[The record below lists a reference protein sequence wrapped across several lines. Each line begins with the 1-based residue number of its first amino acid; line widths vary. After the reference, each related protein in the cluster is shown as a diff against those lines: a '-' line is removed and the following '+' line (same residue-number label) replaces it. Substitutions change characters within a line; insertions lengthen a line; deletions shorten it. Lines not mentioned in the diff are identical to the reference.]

1 MKRKALG
8 KGLAALL
15 PEEPA
20 HQGVGAEGGVLV
32 EVDPARIDPNPDQPR
47 QHIDEAKLA
56 ELAHSMTEQGIVQPL
71 VVRKVGSRYQIIA
84 GERRWR
90 AAQRAGLEKVPVLL
104 RDVADNQVLEIALVE
119 NIQREEL
126 NPIEEASAYRR
137 LVSELGYS
145 QEQVA
150 SRVGKDRST
159 VANLLRLLRLPRD
172 VRALIAQQKLS
183 PGHARPLLSLASVEH
198 QVEIA
203 ADIVA
208 KGLSVRDVERRV
220 QATKEPSPKPAKK
233 RPDANTREAERRMER
248 MLGTAVR
255 IKRQGRGKKAR
266 GRVEIDFHSKRSFIG
281 STRPSNGAPVRVNAP
296 ADGLVTK
303 GLKPSAPRGKGFWD
317 REEKG
322 RR

>member
-15 PEEPA
+15 PEEPGQRA
-20 HQGVGAEGGVLV
+20 ASGAGASGALL

-56 ELAHSMTEQGIVQPL
+56 ELAQSMSEQGIVQPMI
-71 VVRKVGSRYQIIA
+71 VRKHGSRFQLIA

-90 AAQRAGLEKVPVLL
+90 AAQRAGITRVPVLV
-104 RDVADNQVLEIALVE
+104 RDVADHQVLEIALVE

-126 NPIEEASAYRR
+126 NPIEEATAYRR

-172 VRALIAQQKLS
+172 VRGLIAKQVLS
-183 PGHARPLLSLASVEH
+183 PGHARPLLSLASAEH
-198 QVEIA
+198 QLEIA
-203 ADIVA
+203 AQIVA
-208 KGLSVRDVERRV
+208 KGLSVREVERRV
-220 QATKEPSPKPAKK
+220 NAVKTPAAKPSKK
-233 RPDANTREAERRMER
+233 RPDPNTREAERRLEQA
-248 MLGTAVR
+248 LGTAVR
-255 IKRQGRGKKAR
+255 IRRQGRGPKQR
-266 GRVEIDFHSKRSFIG
+266 GRMEIDFHSEEELHRLYEIVQRGAREGKR
-281 STRPSNGAPVRVNAP
+281 
-296 ADGLVTK
+296 
-303 GLKPSAPRGKGFWD
+303 
-317 REEKG
+317 G
-322 RR
+322 RS

>member
-15 PEEPA
+15 PEEP
-20 HQGVGAEGGVLV
+20 GRGAIGEGGNVLL

-56 ELAHSMTEQGIVQPL
+56 ELTQSMREQGIVQPMI
-71 VVRKVGSRYQIIA
+71 VRKQGSRFQLIA

-90 AAQRAGLEKVPVLL
+90 AAQRAGIAKVPVLV
-104 RDVADNQVLEIALVE
+104 RDVADHQVLEIALVE

-126 NPIEEASAYRR
+126 NPIEEAAAYRR

-172 VRALIAQQKLS
+172 VRELIAKQVLS
-183 PGHARPLLSLASVEH
+183 PGHARPLLSLANTEH
-198 QVEIA
+198 QLEIA
-203 ADIVA
+203 AQIVA
-208 KGLSVRDVERRV
+208 KRLSVREVERRV
-220 QATKEPSPKPAKK
+220 NAVKTPAAKPKPRK
-233 RPDANTREAERRMER
+233 RDPNTREAERRLEQA
-248 MLGTAVR
+248 LGTTVR
-255 IKRQGRGKKAR
+255 IRRQGRGPKHR
-266 GRVEIDFHSKRSFIG
+266 GRVEIDFHSEEELHRLYEIVQRGARAGQRGRS
-281 STRPSNGAPVRVNAP
+281 
-296 ADGLVTK
+296 
-303 GLKPSAPRGKGFWD
+303 
-317 REEKG
+317 
-322 RR
+322 

>member
-20 HQGVGAEGGVLV
+20 PRLGEAGGEGGVLL
-32 EVDPARIDPNPDQPR
+32 EVDPGRIDPNPDQPR
-47 QHIDEAKLA
+47 QHIDDKKLA

-71 VVRKVGSRYQIIA
+71 IVRKLGSRYQIIA

-90 AAQRAGLEKVPVLL
+90 AAQRAGLDKVPVLV
-104 RDVADNQVLEIALVE
+104 RDIADEQVLEIALVE

-159 VANLLRLLRLPRD
+159 VANLLRLLRLPRE
-172 VRALIAQQKLS
+172 VRGLIAKQQLS
-183 PGHARPLLSLASVEH
+183 PGHARPLLSIASAE
-198 QVEIA
+198 QQLEIA
-203 ADIVA
+203 AEVVA
-208 KGLSVRDVERRV
+208 KGWSVRDVERRV
-220 QATKEPSPKPAKK
+220 NAAKAPPAKSAAA
-233 RPDANTREAERRMER
+233 RTDPNTREAERRLEQV
-248 MLGTAVR
+248 LGTAVR
-255 IKRQGRGKKAR
+255 IRRQGRGKKLK
-266 GRVEIDFHSKRSFIG
+266 GRVEIDFHSEEELHRVYEIVQRGVRAGKR
-281 STRPSNGAPVRVNAP
+281 
-296 ADGLVTK
+296 
-303 GLKPSAPRGKGFWD
+303 
-317 REEKG
+317 G
-322 RR
+322 RS

>member
-15 PEEPA
+15 PEEPGQDPRG
-20 HQGVGAEGGVLV
+20 HSGALL

-56 ELAHSMTEQGIVQPL
+56 ELSQSMSEQGIVQPMI
-71 VVRKVGSRYQIIA
+71 VRKDGSRFQLIA

-90 AAQRAGLEKVPVLL
+90 AAQRAGLEKVPVLV
-104 RDVADNQVLEIALVE
+104 RDVADHQVLEIALVE

-159 VANLLRLLRLPRD
+159 VANRLRLLRLPRD
-172 VRALIAQQKLS
+172 VRGLIAKQLLS
-183 PGHARPLLSLASVEH
+183 PGHARPLLSLASAEH
-198 QVEIA
+198 QLEIA
-203 ADIVA
+203 AQIVA
-208 KGLSVRDVERRV
+208 KGLSVREVERRV
-220 QATKEPSPKPAKK
+220 NAVKTPAAKPKPSRK
-233 RPDANTREAERRMER
+233 RDPNTREAERRLEQA
-248 MLGTAVR
+248 LGTAVR
-255 IKRQGRGKKAR
+255 IRRQGRGNKQR
-266 GRVEIDFHSKRSFIG
+266 GRVEIDFHSEEELHRLYEVIQRGARAGKR
-281 STRPSNGAPVRVNAP
+281 
-296 ADGLVTK
+296 
-303 GLKPSAPRGKGFWD
+303 
-317 REEKG
+317 G
-322 RR
+322 RS

>member
-15 PEEPA
+15 PEEP
-20 HQGVGAEGGVLV
+20 GEREGAGAGASGVLR

-56 ELAHSMTEQGIVQPL
+56 ELAQSMSEQGLVQPM
-71 VVRKVGSRYQIIA
+71 VVRKRGSRYQLIA

-90 AAQRAGLEKVPVLL
+90 AAQRAGLAKVPVLV
-104 RDVADNQVLEIALVE
+104 RDVADHQVLEIALVE

-126 NPIEEASAYRR
+126 NPIEEATAYRR

-172 VRALIAQQKLS
+172 VRGLIAKQVLS
-183 PGHARPLLSLASVEH
+183 PGHARPLLSLASAEH
-198 QVEIA
+198 QLEIA
-203 ADIVA
+203 AQIVA
-208 KGLSVRDVERRV
+208 KGLSVREVERRV
-220 QATKEPSPKPAKK
+220 NAVKTPAVKPSKK
-233 RPDANTREAERRMER
+233 RADPNTREAERRLEQA
-248 MLGTAVR
+248 LGTAVR
-255 IKRQGRGKKAR
+255 IRRQGRGRKQR
-266 GRVEIDFHSKRSFIG
+266 GRVEIDFHSEEELHRLYQIVQRGAREGKR
-281 STRPSNGAPVRVNAP
+281 
-296 ADGLVTK
+296 
-303 GLKPSAPRGKGFWD
+303 
-317 REEKG
+317 G
-322 RR
+322 RSRT

>member
-15 PEEPA
+15 PEEPG
-20 HQGVGAEGGVLV
+20 QDQKGQSGALL

-56 ELAHSMTEQGIVQPL
+56 ELAQSMSEQGIVQPMI
-71 VVRKVGSRYQIIA
+71 VRKDGSRFQLIA

-90 AAQRAGLEKVPVLL
+90 AAQRAGLEKVPVLV
-104 RDVADNQVLEIALVE
+104 RDVADHQMLEIALVE

-159 VANLLRLLRLPRD
+159 VTNLLRLLRLPRD
-172 VRALIAQQKLS
+172 VRGLIAKQLLS
-183 PGHARPLLSLASVEH
+183 PGHARPLLSLAIAEH
-198 QVEIA
+198 QLEIA
-203 ADIVA
+203 AQIVA
-208 KGLSVRDVERRV
+208 KGLSVREVERRV
-220 QATKEPSPKPAKK
+220 NAVKTPAAKPSKK
-233 RPDANTREAERRMER
+233 RADPNTREAERRLEQV
-248 MLGTAVR
+248 LGTAVR
-255 IKRQGRGKKAR
+255 IRRQGRGNKQR
-266 GRVEIDFHSKRSFIG
+266 GRVEIDFHSEEELHRLYEVVQRGVRTVKR
-281 STRPSNGAPVRVNAP
+281 
-296 ADGLVTK
+296 
-303 GLKPSAPRGKGFWD
+303 
-317 REEKG
+317 G
-322 RR
+322 RS

>member
-20 HQGVGAEGGVLV
+20 QREGGEGGGKGASGVLL

-56 ELAHSMTEQGIVQPL
+56 ELAHSMSEQGIVQPMI
-71 VVRKVGSRYQIIA
+71 VRKHGSRFQIIA

-90 AAQRAGLEKVPVLL
+90 AAQRAGIAKVPVLV
-104 RDVADNQVLEIALVE
+104 RDVADHQVLEIALVE

-159 VANLLRLLRLPRD
+159 VANLLRLLRLPSD
-172 VRALIAQQKLS
+172 VRGLIAKQVLS
-183 PGHARPLLSLASVEH
+183 PGHARPLLSLASAEH
-198 QVEIA
+198 QLEIA
-203 ADIVA
+203 AQIVA
-208 KGLSVRDVERRV
+208 KGLSVREVERRV
-220 QATKEPSPKPAKK
+220 NAVKMPDAKPKPSKK
-233 RPDANTREAERRMER
+233 RDPNTREAERRMEQA
-248 MLGTAVR
+248 LGTAVR
-255 IKRQGRGKKAR
+255 IRRQGRGQKQR
-266 GRVEIDFHSKRSFIG
+266 GRVEIDFHTEEELHRLYEIVQRGARAGKRG
-281 STRPSNGAPVRVNAP
+281 
-296 ADGLVTK
+296 
-303 GLKPSAPRGKGFWD
+303 
-317 REEKG
+317 
-322 RR
+322 

>member
-20 HQGVGAEGGVLV
+20 RGESGVLL

-47 QHIDEAKLA
+47 QHIDEGKLA
-56 ELAHSMTEQGIVQPL
+56 ELASSMREQGIVQPL
-71 VVRKVGSRYQIIA
+71 IVRKTGSRYQLIA

-90 AAQRAGLEKVPVLL
+90 AAQQAGLEKVPVVV
-104 RDVADNQVLEIALVE
+104 RDVADEQVLEIALVE

-172 VRALIAQQKLS
+172 VRELIAKSQLS
-183 PGHARPLLSLASVEH
+183 PGHARPLLALASGET
-198 QVEIA
+198 QLEIA
-203 ADIVA
+203 QLVIT

-220 QATKEPSPKPAKK
+220 QAVKTPPAKPTSP
-233 RPDANTREAERRMER
+233 RVDPNTREAERRMEQ
-248 MLGTAVR
+248 MLGTVVR
-255 IKRQGRGKKAR
+255 IHRQGRGKRQR
-266 GRVEIDFHSKRSFIG
+266 GRVEIDFHSEDELHRLYEIVRHGARS
-281 STRPSNGAPVRVNAP
+281 S
-296 ADGLVTK
+296 K
-303 GLKPSAPRGKGFWD
+303 SAQP
-317 REEKG
+317 
-322 RR
+322 

>member
-15 PEEPA
+15 PEEPG
-20 HQGVGAEGGVLV
+20 QDPRGQSGALL

-56 ELAHSMTEQGIVQPL
+56 ELAQSMSEQGIVQPMI
-71 VVRKVGSRYQIIA
+71 VRKDGSRFQLIA

-90 AAQRAGLEKVPVLL
+90 AAQRAGLEKVPVLV
-104 RDVADNQVLEIALVE
+104 RDVADHQVLEIAIVE

-172 VRALIAQQKLS
+172 VRGLIAKQLLS
-183 PGHARPLLSLASVEH
+183 PGHARPLLSLASAEH
-198 QVEIA
+198 QLEIA
-203 ADIVA
+203 AQIVA
-208 KGLSVRDVERRV
+208 KGLSVREVERRV
-220 QATKEPSPKPAKK
+220 NAVKTPAAKPKPSRK
-233 RPDANTREAERRMER
+233 RDPNTREAERRLEQA
-248 MLGTAVR
+248 LGTAVR
-255 IKRQGRGKKAR
+255 IRRQGRGNKQR
-266 GRVEIDFHSKRSFIG
+266 GRVEIDFHSEEELHRLYEVIQRGARAGKRGQS
-281 STRPSNGAPVRVNAP
+281 
-296 ADGLVTK
+296 
-303 GLKPSAPRGKGFWD
+303 
-317 REEKG
+317 
-322 RR
+322 

>member
-15 PEEPA
+15 PEEPGPRA
-20 HQGVGAEGGVLV
+20 GSGAGASGVLL

-56 ELAHSMTEQGIVQPL
+56 ELAQSLSEQGIVQPMI
-71 VVRKVGSRYQIIA
+71 VRKQGSRFQLIA

-90 AAQRAGLEKVPVLL
+90 AAQRAGIAKVPVLV
-104 RDVADNQVLEIALVE
+104 RDVADHQVLEIALVE

-126 NPIEEASAYRR
+126 NPIEEAAAYRR

-172 VRALIAQQKLS
+172 VRELIASQALS
-183 PGHARPLLSLASVEH
+183 PGHARPLLSLPSAEH
-198 QVEIA
+198 QLEIA
-203 ADIVA
+203 AQIVA
-208 KGLSVRDVERRV
+208 KGLSVREVERRV
-220 QATKEPSPKPAKK
+220 NAATAPAAKPAKK
-233 RPDANTREAERRMER
+233 RPDPNTREAERQLEQA
-248 MLGTAVR
+248 LGTAVR
-255 IKRQGRGKKAR
+255 IRRQGRGQKQR
-266 GRVEIDFHSKRSFIG
+266 GRMEIDFHSEEELHRLYEIVRRGAREGKR
-281 STRPSNGAPVRVNAP
+281 
-296 ADGLVTK
+296 
-303 GLKPSAPRGKGFWD
+303 
-317 REEKG
+317 G
-322 RR
+322 RS

>member
-15 PEEPA
+15 PEEPGQRA
-20 HQGVGAEGGVLV
+20 ASGAGASGVLL

-56 ELAHSMTEQGIVQPL
+56 ELAHSMSEQGIVQPMI
-71 VVRKVGSRYQIIA
+71 VRKHGSRFQLIA

-90 AAQRAGLEKVPVLL
+90 AAQRAGITRVPVLV
-104 RDVADNQVLEIALVE
+104 RDVADHQVLEIALVE

-126 NPIEEASAYRR
+126 NPIEEATAYRR

-172 VRALIAQQKLS
+172 VRGLIAKQVLS
-183 PGHARPLLSLASVEH
+183 PGHARPLLSLASAEH
-198 QVEIA
+198 QLEIA
-203 ADIVA
+203 AQIVA
-208 KGLSVRDVERRV
+208 KGLSVREVERRV
-220 QATKEPSPKPAKK
+220 NAVKTPAGKASKK
-233 RPDANTREAERRMER
+233 RPDPNTREAERRLEQA
-248 MLGTAVR
+248 LGTAVR
-255 IKRQGRGKKAR
+255 IRRQGRGQKQR
-266 GRVEIDFHSKRSFIG
+266 GRMEIDFHSEEELHRLYEIVRRGAREGKR
-281 STRPSNGAPVRVNAP
+281 
-296 ADGLVTK
+296 
-303 GLKPSAPRGKGFWD
+303 
-317 REEKG
+317 G
-322 RR
+322 RS